1 LITPTLLYFA
11 GVPGAAKPA
20 IHDTPDGDADPGV
33 ADGPVVG
40 LADEV
45 VVVLVTADL
54 LDELHAPSNAAH
66 ARNTTTV
73 RHDRRRSDPT
83 DMNPS
88 SVPDFSNDDPR
99 ISASTLSARIGYSG
113 WSPCAVRSRFARV

>member
-1 LITPTLLYFA
+1 
-11 GVPGAAKPA
+11 
-20 IHDTPDGDADPGV
+20 
-33 ADGPVVG
+33 VVG

-45 VVVLVTADL
+45 VVVLVAADL

-73 RHDRRRSDPT
+73 RHDRRTSDPT

-88 SVPDFSNDDPR
+88 SVPD
-99 ISASTLSARIGYSG
+99 YSG
-113 WSPCAVRSRFARV
+113 WSPCAVRSRLARVWSRFQAMVALCCTRGRNSQ